1 MNVFVAGA
9 TGVLG
14 RRAVAQLSAAGAD
27 VTGVART
34 AEKQTELV
42 GLGATPV
49 AVSLFDRDALTQ
61 AVAGHDV
68 VINLATAI
76 PSGERMS
83 IPAAWDDNHRIR
95 RDGSR
100 NLVDAALA
108 AGAHHYVQ
116 ESIAML
122 YADGGDELLDESAP
136 VAPTWITASAIE
148 AEAEASRFAEHG
160 GSGVALRFGYFY
172 GPDSA
177 HVIDA
182 VDAARAGQPVEFGPT
197 AAYRPAVTTDDA
209 AAAVIA
215 ALGAPSG
222 IYNVADDEP
231 LRRGEHID
239 ALSSALGVVVPPSLD
254 VSFPPEFAMSLWSQ
268 RVSNQRFK
276 AVTGWRPRFPSA
288 WEGWPHVLSELRWR
302 RILRAS

>member
-14 RRAVAQLSAAGAD
+14 RRAVARLNGHGAD

-34 AEKQTELV
+34 AEKQAELV

-49 AVSLFDRDALTQ
+49 AVSLFDPDALTQ

-76 PSGERMS
+76 PSGERMAVS
-83 IPAAWDDNHRIR
+83 AAWEDNHRIR
-95 RDGSR
+95 REGSR

-108 AGAHHYVQ
+108 AGAHRYVQ
-116 ESIAML
+116 ESIAIL
-122 YADGGDELLDESAP
+122 YADGGEELLDESAP
-136 VAPTWITASAIE
+136 VAPTSITASAIE
-148 AEAEASRFAEHG
+148 AETQAARFAEHG
-160 GSGVALRFGYFY
+160 GTGVALRFGYFY

-177 HVIDA
+177 HITEA
-182 VDAARAGQPVEFGPT
+182 IDAARAGRPVEFGPPS
-197 AAYRPAVTTDDA
+197 AYRPAVTTDDA
-209 AAAVIA
+209 AIAVVA
-215 ALGAPSG
+215 ALGAPTG
-222 IYNVADDEP
+222 IYNVADDQP
-231 LRRGEHID
+231 LRRAEHVD
-239 ALSSALGVVVPPSLD
+239 ALSSALGLVVPPPLD
-254 VSFPPEFAMSLWSQ
+254 VPFPPDFAMSMWSQ

-276 AVTGWRPRFPSA
+276 AVTGWRPRYPSA
-288 WEGWPHVLSELRWR
+288 WEGWPQVLSELRWR